1 MKLTLHIDGGSRGNP
16 GPAAAGVV
24 LRSDDRPVYEAG
36 HFLGRMTN
44 NVAEYRALLLGLRQA
59 AELGASHLQILS
71 DSELMVRQI
80 TGDYR
85 VKSDLLA
92 PLFEQAQ
99 TLLLRFDVWHIKHV
113 KRELNKR
120 ADELANLA
128 MDAGRDVIVIDLPKA
143 APPACDQEQA
153 DHDPI
158 TLDPPAATPVWS
170 ATIVTIGD
178 KECPAQCPAGQTF
191 VFGPT
196 TPAGLCIY
204 AAQAV
209 FDDEPAFWRERGTK
223 QAIAHCPHC
232 QADIRIT
239 AGREKNDFDLD

>member
-1 MKLTLHIDGGSRGNP
+1 MKLTLNIDGGSRGNP

-24 LRSDDRPVYEAG
+24 LRNDDRPVYEAG

-44 NVAEYRALLLGLRQA
+44 NVAEYRALLIGLDHA
-59 AELGASHLQILS
+59 ARLGATHLQVVS

-85 VKSDLLA
+85 VKSELLA
-92 PLFEQAQ
+92 PLYEQAQ
-99 TLLLRFDVWHIKHV
+99 QKLLRFDVWQIKHV
-113 KRELNKR
+113 KREHNSR

-128 MDAGRDVIVIDLPKA
+128 MDAGRDVVVISP
-143 APPACDQEQA
+143 ES
-153 DHDPI
+153 
-158 TLDPPAATPVWS
+158 PAAEPTAPEAITPPPPTPVWS

-178 KECPAQCPAGQTF
+178 KECPAKCPAGRTF

-196 TPAGLCIY
+196 TPAGLCIH

-209 FDDEPAFWRERGTK
+209 FDDEPAYWRERGTK

-239 AGREKNDFDLD
+239 LGTEANDFDND